1 MPQASSLNAPI
12 PAQVVVQF
20 ALTSLMTAGQVV
32 GGNIFPLGTQYSGST
47 QPTVPPDEVW
57 HFVDIYT
64 TAAKAGGDA
73 DFVINILVGT
83 TPQYINIDTAAILVT
98 NNSRKNPF
106 MSNPLTILPN
116 KTWQVQAIL
125 DVAPTA
131 ATETESV
138 FIDVLR
144 EPLASALARKGR

>member
-12 PAQVVVQF
+12 PAQVQVQF
-20 ALTSLMTAGQVV
+20 ALTNAMVAGQVV
-32 GGNIFPLGTQYSGST
+32 GGVVFPLGTQYAGT
-47 QPTVPPDEVW
+47 AQPSVPPDEVW
-57 HFVDIYT
+57 HFVDIYE
-64 TAAKAGGDA
+64 TAAMGGGDA

-83 TPQYINIDTAAILVT
+83 TPQYINVDTAAILVT

-106 MSNPLTILPN
+106 LSSPLTILPN

-125 DVAPTA
+125 DIAPTA
-131 ATETESV
+131 ATETEII

-144 EPLASALARKGR
+144 EPLATALARKGR